1 MELIMSREKFKLILR
16 SQQEIAPQVRHFVFE
31 RADGQPL
38 DFIPGQFI
46 NLFFEYEGNIVQ
58 RSYSLANTPGEKTL
72 ALALSYITSGKA
84 SQHLFKMQS
93 GDEIEASGPFGR
105 LTLREEAPKRYILVA
120 TGTGV
125 TPYLSM
131 REELMCRMA
140 QGVEVVLLL
149 GSRTPEE
156 LLYRDIFVE
165 FANNAAGFQF
175 IGCCSRTINDAPYLR
190 QGYVQDQFE
199 GLNLNPETDMVFL
212 CGNPNMIDAAY
223 TKLTSM
229 GFTAANVR
237 REKYVS
243 SN

>member
-1 MELIMSREKFKLILR
+1 MSREKFSLILK

-31 RADGQPL
+31 RADGQPF

-46 NLFFEYEGNIVQ
+46 NLFFEYEGQMVQ
-58 RSYSLANTPGEKTL
+58 RSYSLANLPGEKTL

-84 SQHLFKMQS
+84 SEYLFRMQL
-93 GDEIEASGPFGR
+93 GDTIEASGPFGR
-105 LTLREEAPKRYILVA
+105 LTLREETPKRYVLVA

-131 REELMCRMA
+131 LNELKKRMDA
-140 QGVEVVLLL
+140 HGITVVLLL
-149 GSRTPEE
+149 GSRTTEE
-156 LLYRDIFVE
+156 LLYRSIFVDFME
-165 FANNAAGFQF
+165 KEKNFEF
-175 IGCCSRTINDAPYLR
+175 IGCCSRTEPHEPYLR
-190 QGYVQDQFE
+190 KGYVQDQFD
-199 GLNLNPETDMVFL
+199 GLKLDPATDMVFL

-223 TKLTSM
+223 AKLTSM

>member
-1 MELIMSREKFKLILR
+1 MSREKFGLILK
-16 SQQEIAPQVRHFVFE
+16 SHQEIAPQVRHFVFE
-31 RADGQPL
+31 RADGQPFN
-38 DFIPGQFI
+38 FIPGQFI
-46 NLFFEYEGNIVQ
+46 NLFFEYEGDMVQ

-84 SQHLFKMQS
+84 SQYLFNMKI
-93 GDEIEASGPFGR
+93 GDAIEASGPFGR
-105 LTLREEAPKRYILVA
+105 LTLRDEQPKRYILIA

-131 REELMCRMA
+131 CNELKRRMDA
-140 QGVEVVLLL
+140 QGTDVVVIL
-149 GSRTPEE
+149 GSRTTEE
-156 LLYRDIFVE
+156 LLYRDHFLA
-165 FANNAAGFQF
+165 FAETAPRFQF
-175 IGCCSRTINDAPYLR
+175 IGCCSRHAPDQPYLR
-190 QGYVQDQFE
+190 AGYVQDQLDA
-199 GLNLNPETDMVFL
+199 LNLNPENDMVFL

-223 TKLTSM
+223 DKLMKM